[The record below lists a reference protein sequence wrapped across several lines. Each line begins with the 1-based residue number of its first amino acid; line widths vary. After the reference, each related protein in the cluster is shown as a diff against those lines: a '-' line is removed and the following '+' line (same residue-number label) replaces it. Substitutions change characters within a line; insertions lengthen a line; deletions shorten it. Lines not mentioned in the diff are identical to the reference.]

1 MQEPAIRLRRL
12 LHVALDVARSLAL
25 MVILHGVEKIGAEGS
40 ARLIHHLPRASVFE
54 MKLG

>member
-1 MQEPAIRLRRL
+1 M
-12 LHVALDVARSLAL
+12 ALDVARSLAL